1 LKKTI
6 SLILLAFIL
15 VFSAAAKA
23 KQKETYSV
31 TVQQEFKLDKFN
43 RQLGYQFIEDGEKL
57 VFVFDAD
64 KWQIQ
69 RPKKVFVSGT
79 FNGWKKKDSVWEL
92 SQVKEKLF
100 ELECARMDIAVP
112 GNFGYPEFKFIVVE
126 DVEYIETVCGKSLTR
141 YRVETTELDSIAR
154 LPGYKVENAT
164 LIVYPGADASRI
176 VENAHTARTVKK
188 LKDFDLSNE
197 ADCAKISNFRQVPG
211 LSNLYR
217 GYHPYK
223 ISKPGYDTEKIR
235 IKLVNDYLKKTGI
248 KTIITLSGDEALVD
262 GKEQLPVFIT
272 DIRRNKSELF
282 LEPTYSMVYYQTA
295 GREFSDFIAQ
305 IVRYINS
312 HEGPYYV
319 HGRLG
324 NDSTGVVCAVLAAL
338 CGTGWDEIAADY
350 QKSNEMGIREFRD
363 YKLLQYSFERL
374 VGIPMTEV
382 TDLKSVMTQV
392 FLDSKTLTKT
402 EIELLNQ
409 KLK

>member
-1 LKKTI
+1 MKKTV
-6 SLILLAFIL
+6 SFILFAFIL
-15 VFSAAAKA
+15 VFCAAAKP
-23 KQKETYSV
+23 KQKEPYSV

-43 RQLGYQFIEDGEKL
+43 KQLGYQFIEDGEKL
-57 VFVFDAD
+57 VFVFDAAQ
-64 KWQIQ
+64 WQIQ
-69 RPKKVFVSGT
+69 RPKRVFVSGT
-79 FNGWKKKDSVWEL
+79 FNGWKKKDSTWEL
-92 SQVKEKLF
+92 NQVKEKLF
-100 ELECARMDIAVP
+100 ELECNKMDIAVP
-112 GNFGYPEFKFIVVE
+112 GNFGYPEFKFIVID

-141 YRVETTELDSIAR
+141 YRLETKELDSIAR
-154 LPGYKVENAT
+154 LPGYKVENST
-164 LIVYPGADASRI
+164 LIVYPGADTSQI
-176 VENAHTARTVKK
+176 IENAAIAKKAKK

-197 ADCAKISNFRQVPG
+197 DDCAKISNFRQVPG

-223 ISKPGYDTEKIR
+223 LSKPNYDTEKIR
-235 IKLVNDYLKKTGI
+235 LKLVNDYLKKVGI

-282 LEPTYSMVYYQTA
+282 LEPTSSMVYYQTA

-350 QKSNEMGIREFRD
+350 QKSNEMGIKEFRD

-374 VGIPMTEV
+374 IGIPMSEV

-392 FLDSKTLTKT
+392 FIDSKTLTKN
-402 EIELLNQ
+402 EIDLLNQ